1 MDEFE
6 ELEEEFFESN
16 TSSNSELNNLVNL
29 LNFGEVN
36 PDHIIFHEDILYT
49 PKKKIAY
56 LLGGLFLIGTIIGL
70 GLGVY
75 IIWYIFKLGPLWS
88 STNTVISR
96 YYLGFNHSVIV
107 YECKDEQL
115 IDVKLIKLDDD
126 SYVFIESVSSGDHGS
141 RDVFSLF
148 ADGEIHSE
156 LWSVP
161 GIKRNIRNVEE
172 FCRISGVNLELSNP
186 MRKKYQKI
194 LKDN

>member
-1 MDEFE
+1 
-6 ELEEEFFESN
+6 
-16 TSSNSELNNLVNL
+16 
-29 LNFGEVN
+29 
-36 PDHIIFHEDILYT
+36 
-49 PKKKIAY
+49 
-56 LLGGLFLIGTIIGL
+56 
-70 GLGVY
+70 
-75 IIWYIFKLGPLWS
+75 
-88 STNTVISR
+88 
-96 YYLGFNHSVIV
+96 
-107 YECKDEQL
+107 L